1 VATLSQHVPSKYIR
15 ALIYSRSKVGKTFGA
30 GTFPRLCVMDCDSGI
45 STLAGRDFIKQH
57 GWRPEIEYE
66 QFVEKGLNSRGVAKS
81 HNAFDD
87 VCRYF
92 DKMMT
97 PAKRDTFETWVVD
110 TGTTL
115 SAFAMTK
122 AYVLLGGTYKG
133 ISSETLNQALT
144 HGLIFPKIQDYGSE
158 RSMVEQFVGML
169 YHTEKNFL
177 FMCHEKEQTDKDGNP
192 TAIVPLLT
200 GKGVE
205 AISGMFDE
213 VWNLRV
219 KKVGPET
226 IRYLQTQPDGVRMAG
241 SRDGYPDGML
251 WDYKTVEAERQKI
264 LALATTNKEK
274 K

>member
-1 VATLSQHVPSKYIR
+1 VATLGQHAPSAKIR

-30 GTFPRLCVMDCDSGI
+30 GSFPRLCVIDCDSGI
-45 STLAGRDFIKQH
+45 RTLLGREFIAQH
-57 GWRPEIEYE
+57 GWHPEIEYE
-66 QFVEKGLNSRGVAKS
+66 QFSEKGLNSRGVAQS

-92 DKMMT
+92 DKMMK
-97 PAKRDTFETWVVD
+97 PDKRGTFDTWVVD
-110 TGTTL
+110 TGTSL
-115 SAFAMTK
+115 SAFAMNK

-133 ISSETLNQALT
+133 VSSETLDQALK
-144 HGLIFPKIQDYGSE
+144 HGLVFPKLQDYGSE
-158 RSMVEQFVGML
+158 RSMVEQFIGML
-169 YHTEKNFL
+169 YHTDKNFL
-177 FMCHEKEQTDKDGNP
+177 FMCHEKEVTDKAGNP

-205 AISGMFDE
+205 AICGLFDE

-219 KKVGPET
+219 KKSGPET
-226 IRYLQTQPDGVRMAG
+226 IRYLQTQPDGIRMAG

-251 WDYKTVEAERQKI
+251 WNYKTVEAEHQKI